1 MGKHSIEGVK
11 RIVQYCTGL
20 FFVKAQ
26 AEVKAGNEEVRGK
39 ILDAMNEF
47 DIGHSILHQAGIT
60 AKDLGVKPK
69 TGRPREPKRNV

>member
-11 RIVQYCTGL
+11 NIIQHCTGL

-26 AEVKAGNEEVRGK
+26 AEARDGNEEVRGK
-39 ILDAMNEF
+39 ILDAMKEF

-60 AKDLGVKPK
+60 AKDLGVNPK
-69 TGRPREPKRNV
+69 TGRPRGPKRNV